1 MIKSKT
7 AFLILWGTAFA
18 LTLFLL
24 LIIPAQIMGITVV
37 ALVFDCVG
45 FISQLI
51 LWLKLAR
58 GEQSATDVFRN
69 APAAVVTCAYLAI
82 LLVLSI
88 LYGVFPNTFPVKTAV
103 IVNVI
108 IMAAAWL
115 LLVVLLGTK
124 GYIQR
129 IDSRQRDHH
138 IEL

>member
-1 MIKSKT
+1 MINRKT

-18 LTLFLL
+18 LTLFL
-24 LIIPAQIMGITVV
+24 GITLV

-69 APAAVVTCAYLAI
+69 APAAVVTCVYLAS

-88 LYGVFPNTFPVKTAV
+88 LYGVFPNIFPVKTAV

-115 LLVVLLGTK
+115 LLVALQGMK
-124 GYIQR
+124 GHIQR